1 MKSWGHKDKLKKII
15 NYYFIR
21 EITMIDKQFRNKN
34 TKGNQ
39 EICIDKTKNSL
50 LSTKFYR
57 LTDH

>member
-1 MKSWGHKDKLKKII
+1 
-15 NYYFIR
+15 
-21 EITMIDKQFRNKN
+21 MIDKQFRNKN